1 MPTKSSVK
9 TSGRIASYRDLLVW
23 QKAMDLT
30 AGVYRLCRRLPKSEA
45 FGLGDQLRRSAI
57 SIASNI
63 AEGHQRNHLAEYL
76 HHLSIARGSLAE
88 LETQLAIAEAVDY
101 FTERETRPLVESA
114 DEIGRMLGG
123 LTKKLAAKSES
134 VRSYARE
141 APHTSPRT

>member
-1 MPTKSSVK
+1 MVSKARTAG
-9 TSGRIASYRDLLVW
+9 TSRITSYRDLLVW

-45 FGLGDQLRRSAI
+45 FGLGDQLRKSAI

-63 AEGHQRNHLAEYL
+63 AEGHQRNHLGEYL

-88 LETQLAIAEAVDY
+88 LETQIAIAEAVDY
-101 FTERETRPLVESA
+101 VTARETRPLVENA
-114 DEIGRMLGG
+114 AEIGRMLGG

-134 VRSYARE
+134 VRSYARQSP
-141 APHTSPRT
+141 ATSPRT